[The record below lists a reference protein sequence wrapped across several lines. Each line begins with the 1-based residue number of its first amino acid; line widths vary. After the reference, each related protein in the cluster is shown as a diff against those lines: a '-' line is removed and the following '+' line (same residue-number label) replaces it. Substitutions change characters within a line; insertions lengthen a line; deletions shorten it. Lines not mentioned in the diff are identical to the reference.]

1 MLIALTNDDQLAIS
15 MRLKY
20 GMSLLLYPFK
30 SFSFFHFF
38 FFCIEGLSRT
48 TESKKTKHDVFVK
61 NLFFDQF
68 FKI

>member
-15 MRLKY
+15 IRLKY

-38 FFCIEGLSRT
+38 GIEGLSRT
-48 TESKKTKHDVFVK
+48 TESKKTKLDVFFK
-61 NLFFDQF
+61 NLSFDQF

>member
-38 FFCIEGLSRT
+38 CCIEGLSRT

-61 NLFFDQF
+61 NLSFDQF

>member
-38 FFCIEGLSRT
+38 FCIEGLSRT
-48 TESKKTKHDVFVK
+48 TESKKTKLDVFFK
-61 NLFFDQF
+61 NLSFDQF